1 MGGFTQA
8 MSGDMSEVV
17 GFLKAGEVRVLAV
30 LTDERVPGFE
40 DIPTAI
46 EQGYDVTAVN
56 WRGMYVPKGISD
68 EQFNVW
74 AEKLQAVADS
84 AEWQEAM
91 AANGLAPFTKVG
103 VRFPELRGHP
113 RRGNQRALQGTG
125 SDPVMA
131 SDRIFGLVTLFVA
144 LAYIAGAT
152 QIQTSFLA
160 DPVGPKAFPILIGA
174 VAALCSLYMIVRP
187 DPDPDWPSART
198 WGALLVAVIVL
209 VAYAYAL
216 KPMGFIVPTAIAAGD
231 SQLPD
236 IPESQGRRGGG
247 LRAVAGSLHPV
258 QIRIG
263 IEPLRLPERN
273 GSDMELMSNLALG
286 FSIALSPYTLLLAV
300 VGCFLGTIIG
310 ALPGLGPSNGVAIL
324 IPLTFT
330 LGLDATSALVLMTS
344 VYYGAMYGGRISSIL
359 LNIPGDEPALMTTLD
374 GYPMAKQ
381 GRAGDALVLSGVA
394 SFVGAFLATIGLML
408 LAPMLARVAYLFGP
422 AEYFALYL
430 LAFCTLGG
438 MASNNQAKAALA
450 SCLGLGIAMI
460 GVDSSSG
467 MPRLTGGN
475 LHLFDGIDFLV
486 AIVGL
491 FAIAEVF
498 FFIESHGKGS
508 SIGVVL
514 DKVRIPWKDIRDTKW
529 TMLRAS
535 GVGFIAGILPGAGA
549 SLGSFL
555 AYMSEKSIAGKNG
568 GFGTGAP
575 KGVAAPEAGNNA
587 AAGGAL
593 VPMLTL
599 GVPGSGTTAVLLAL
613 LMTLNI
619 TPGPTLFTDRPEVVW
634 GLIASLLI
642 ANIVLLL
649 MNVPMV
655 KVFVKILMV
664 PAWVLLP
671 GVTMISFVGIYSL
684 SGSYFDLLLMVAF
697 GALGYILRKLDVPTV
712 PVILGIL
719 LGGNMEDA
727 LRRAMVLSD
736 GDFTFLF
743 STPISIGLWIAAILG
758 FVAPM
763 FLRNVLKKPQAITD

>member
-1 MGGFTQA
+1 M
-8 MSGDMSEVV
+8 
-17 GFLKAGEVRVLAV
+17 
-30 LTDERVPGFE
+30 
-40 DIPTAI
+40 DI
-46 EQGYDVTAVN
+46 
-56 WRGMYVPKGISD
+56 
-68 EQFNVW
+68 
-74 AEKLQAVADS
+74 L
-84 AEWQEAM
+84 
-91 AANGLAPFTKVG
+91 
-103 VRFPELRGHP
+103 
-113 RRGNQRALQGTG
+113 
-125 SDPVMA
+125 
-131 SDRIFGLVTLFVA
+131 
-144 LAYIAGAT
+144 
-152 QIQTSFLA
+152 
-160 DPVGPKAFPILIGA
+160 
-174 VAALCSLYMIVRP
+174 
-187 DPDPDWPSART
+187 
-198 WGALLVAVIVL
+198 
-209 VAYAYAL
+209 
-216 KPMGFIVPTAIAAGD
+216 
-231 SQLPD
+231 
-236 IPESQGRRGGG
+236 
-247 LRAVAGSLHPV
+247 
-258 QIRIG
+258 
-263 IEPLRLPERN
+263 
-273 GSDMELMSNLALG
+273 SNLAMG
-286 FSIALSPYTLLLAV
+286 FGIALSPFTLMLAV
-300 VGCFLGTIIG
+300 AGCFLGTIIG

-330 LGLDATSALVLMTS
+330 MGLDATSALVLMTA

-374 GYPMAKQ
+374 GYPMAKA

-394 SFVGAFLATIGLML
+394 SFVGAFLATVGLML
-408 LAPMLARVAYLFGP
+408 LAPMLARVAYFFGP

-450 SCLGLGIAMI
+450 SCIGLAIAMI
-460 GVDSSSG
+460 GVDNNSG
-467 MPRLTGGN
+467 MPRLTYGN
-475 LHLFDGIDFLV
+475 MHLMDGVDFLV

-508 SIGVVL
+508 SIGVKL
-514 DKVRIPWKDIRDTKW
+514 DKVGIPWKDIIDTKW

-555 AYMSEKSIAGKNG
+555 AYMSEKSLAGEKG
-568 GFGTGAP
+568 GFGTGVP

-642 ANIVLLL
+642 ANVVLLL

-655 KVFVKILMV
+655 KIFVKILMV

-684 SGSYFDLLLMVAF
+684 SGSYFDLLLMVGF
-697 GALGYILRKLDVPTV
+697 GVLGYVLRKLDVPTV

-719 LGGNMEDA
+719 LGGNMENA

-736 GDFTFLF
+736 GDALFLW
-743 STPISIGLWIAAILG
+743 SSPIAIGLWIFAIAG

-763 FLRNVLKKPQAITD
+763 FMRGLLKKPQRITD